1 MSVGVFVPK
10 SESCIKYK
18 YITMHLPSGSGYE
31 ASTPHIATVKVT
43 RRWHL
48 HCNVCV
54 CGGRRGEVKIMGL
67 RDNVSRKQ
75 ATSVSRCL
83 SCRSV
88 VHCRLG
94 TSSEL
99 GSRGLRCITLLKS
112 TTTFRMKKRRKEG
125 TGVSWSSKC
134 GAL

>member
-48 HCNVCV
+48 HCDVCV
-54 CGGRRGEVKIMGL
+54 EGEEERSKSWVF
-67 RDNVSRKQ
+67 
-75 ATSVSRCL
+75 ATMSPENRLHRSHGV
-83 SCRSV
+83 CRVGVWSIT
-88 VHCRLG
+88 G
-94 TSSEL
+94 SEL
-99 GSRGLRCITLLKS
+99 HLNLVREDCVASL
-112 TTTFRMKKRRKEG
+112 F
-125 TGVSWSSKC
+125 
-134 GAL
+134 